1 MNGAS
6 SRVSDSVVTVL
17 IVDDNPLMRSVIR
30 AYLDSTDAV
39 RVVGEAGHGQEALVA
54 ARRLRPTVTLLDH
67 RMPIADGLSVVS
79 DLACYTH
86 VLALT
91 ADSSDQ
97 LIRSMLTN
105 GARGYLVHGQ
115 FEPSD
120 LLRAV
125 LTVAEGQAWLS
136 PVAASLAASALRDE
150 VERGRERSLQTER
163 ERVAKESFG
172 LTTQEQVVLNLL
184 CEGLSNG
191 AIGHRLSL
199 TEKTVKNHLN
209 HVFAKLQVKSR
220 AEAIVLWS
228 SPAPAVRRTDG
239 GH

>member
-1 MNGAS
+1 M
-6 SRVSDSVVTVL
+6 
-17 IVDDNPLMRSVIR
+17 
-30 AYLDSTDAV
+30 
-39 RVVGEAGHGQEALVA
+39 
-54 ARRLRPTVTLLDH
+54 
-67 RMPIADGLSVVS
+67 
-79 DLACYTH
+79 
-86 VLALT
+86 
-91 ADSSDQ
+91 
-97 LIRSMLTN
+97 
-105 GARGYLVHGQ
+105 
-115 FEPSD
+115 
-120 LLRAV
+120 

-136 PVAASLAASALRDE
+136 PVAASLAAAALRGE
-150 VERGRERSLQTER
+150 VERGRERSLQAER